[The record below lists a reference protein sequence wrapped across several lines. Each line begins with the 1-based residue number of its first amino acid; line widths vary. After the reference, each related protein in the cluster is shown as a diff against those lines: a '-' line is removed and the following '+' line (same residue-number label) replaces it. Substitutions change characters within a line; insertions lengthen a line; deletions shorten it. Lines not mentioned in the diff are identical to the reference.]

1 MIGIGITTIIIINYG
16 VLLCMR
22 QTSKRSKPGR
32 PKPSKVLEDSVELI
46 WEQPDA
52 TANSYAVFYRSEH
65 DPVGQWN
72 RQDTYITEARIEGLL
87 ANTTYTFKV
96 CALLKGKLGPES
108 EISELITTCSAAQP
122 TKHIVI
128 AKPYASEV
136 TDNCITLVWDT
147 TENLNDDEVYT
158 YTVLYC
164 RFEER
169 HEYWK
174 ELPEPTQLNS
184 SNVESLL
191 PETKYVFKIR
201 ADSGGEW
208 STESDVSDPIETRE
222 SEISE
227 RHPKRTLA
235 QYMKSHSQQLYSE
248 DTQPNTFCPITT
260 RIEGGINKCIVNAD
274 PNVSTNEFPIGEKI
288 FMLVGATGAGKSSL
302 INGISNYIMG
312 VEWKDDFRFK
322 VVVDED
328 KTSQAFSQTTRI
340 TTYSFQG
347 SHLPYTLTVID
358 TPGFGDTRGM
368 GRDKTIVEQIQSLFS
383 HSGSTAFD
391 QIHGIGFVVQ
401 ASSPRLTHTQRYVF
415 DSVLSVFG
423 KDIESNIFLII
434 TFADGQEP
442 PVLSAINEAGI
453 PHRSYFQFNNS
464 ALYAEA
470 SGTVNE
476 MFWNLGRISFERF
489 FAEFEKAEPRS
500 LLLTRE
506 NLHER
511 QKLEAIIE
519 GLKIQIQ
526 VCLSKIDMLR
536 QKQRILRKRET
547 EILQN
552 QHFTYELTV
561 TKQRK
566 IDIPSSAFVT
576 NCLQCNFTCHY
587 PCPVARNEEK
597 YRCKA
602 MDGGG
607 PDSANCTVCPGN
619 CHWSQHTNAS
629 FRYELYYEV
638 EVQTSDDLKK
648 NLSDALEGKSQIET
662 TINDIERELDMLQR
676 AIVGMVKE
684 AKQSLERLQEI
695 ALKPNPLSEIEYID
709 LLIKTEKHEKNPGY
723 TERIKAF
730 EVIKTIVL
738 EQGVVGGEKKIESS
752 WWKQIMD

>member
-1 MIGIGITTIIIINYG
+1 MIGIGITTVIIYG
-16 VLLCMR
+16 MYMR
-22 QTSKRSKPGR
+22 RTSKRSKPSR
-32 PKPSKVLEDSVELI
+32 PKPSQVLEDSVELI

-52 TANSYAVFYRSEH
+52 TSNSYVVFFHSEH

-72 RQDTYITEARIEGLL
+72 RQDTNSTEARIEGLS
-87 ANTTYTFKV
+87 ANTAYTFKV
-96 CALLKGKLGPES
+96 CALLKGKPGPES
-108 EISELITTCSAAQP
+108 DLSEPITTCSAPQA
-122 TKHIVI
+122 TKDIVI

-136 TDNCITLVWDT
+136 TDDCITLVWDT
-147 TENLNDDEVYT
+147 TINVNDDEVYT
-158 YTVLYC
+158 YTVLYR

-169 HEYWK
+169 HEYWN
-174 ELPEPTQLNS
+174 ELPEATQLNS
-184 SNVESLL
+184 SNVEGLL
-191 PETKYVFKIR
+191 PQTKYVFKIR
-201 ADSGGEW
+201 ADSGEEW
-208 STESDVSDPIETRE
+208 STESDVSDSIETRE
-222 SEISE
+222 SEKSE
-227 RHPKRTLA
+227 IHPKRKLA
-235 QYMKSHSQQLYSE
+235 QYLKSHSQQLYSE

-260 RIEGGINKCIVNAD
+260 RIDGEINKCVVNAD
-274 PNVSTNEFPIGEKI
+274 PNVSTNEFEIPIGEKI
-288 FMLVGATGAGKSSL
+288 LMLVGATGAGKSSL

-328 KTSQAFSQTTRI
+328 KTSQAFSQTTKI

-358 TPGFGDTRGM
+358 TPGFGNTRGI
-368 GRDKTIVEQIQSLFS
+368 GCDKTIVEQIQSLFS
-383 HSGSTAFD
+383 HNGSTAFD

-401 ASSPRLTHTQRYVF
+401 ASSPHLTPTQRYVF

-423 KDIESNIFLII
+423 KDIESNMFLLI

-442 PVLSAINEAGI
+442 PVLSAINEADI
-453 PHRSYFQFNNS
+453 PHEGYFQFNNS
-464 ALYAEA
+464 ALYAEV

-476 MFWNLGRISFERF
+476 MFWNLGKINFEHF
-489 FAEFEKAEPRS
+489 FAEFVIAEPRS

-511 QKLEAIIE
+511 QKLEAIVE
-519 GLKIQIQ
+519 GLKLQIQ
-526 VCLSKIDMLR
+526 VGLSKINILR

-552 QHFTYELTV
+552 QHFTYEITA

-566 IDIPSSAFVT
+566 IDVPSSAFVT

-587 PCPVARNEEK
+587 PCPIAGNIEK
-597 YRCKA
+597 YRCKV

-607 PDSANCTVCPGN
+607 PHSANCTVCPGN
-619 CHWSQHTNAS
+619 CQWSQHTNAS

-648 NLSDALEGKSQIET
+648 NLSDALEGKSQIEA
-662 TINDIERELDMLQR
+662 TINDIERELDVLQR

-695 ALKPNPLSEIEYID
+695 ALKPNPLSETEYID
-709 LLIKTEKHEKNPGY
+709 LLIKAGKHEKSPGF

-730 EVIKTIVL
+730 EVIKTMVQ
-738 EQGVVGGEKKIESS
+738 EQGVVGGEKKIDSM
-752 WWKQIMD
+752 WWKKIMD

>member
-1 MIGIGITTIIIINYG
+1 MIGLRIAIATVIILNLIMYLGQTT
-16 VLLCMR
+16 
-22 QTSKRSKPGR
+22 KRSKPGR

-52 TANSYAVFYRSEH
+52 SGSKIDSYAVYFHSEH
-65 DPVGQWN
+65 DPIGQWY
-72 RQDTYITEARIEGLL
+72 REDTNITKAQIEGLS

-108 EISELITTCSAAQP
+108 DLSEPITTRSAPQG
-122 TKHIVI
+122 TEHMVN
-128 AKPYASEV
+128 AKPRECPPA
-136 TDNCITLVWDT
+136 DNDRTLAWRK
-147 TENLNDDEVYT
+147 TEMGMDNRDLQRPFNECHECY
-158 YTVLYC
+158 
-164 RFEER
+164 FEI
-169 HEYWK
+169 
-174 ELPEPTQLNS
+174 PETTQLDNAA
-184 SNVESLL
+184 NVNGLKSQS
-191 PETKYVFKIR
+191 KYVSKVR
-201 ADSGGEW
+201 QTDSERQCYE
-208 STESDVSDPIETRE
+208 ESDVSDPVV
-222 SEISE
+222 
-227 RHPKRTLA
+227 PKECENKSDAKKNGTLA
-235 QYMKSHSQQLYSE
+235 EYLKSRSHLIYAG
-248 DTQPNTFCPITT
+248 DPHRNIYCPITT
-260 RIEGGINKCIVNAD
+260 RIDCETNKRMVKVNSTSINELEIPV
-274 PNVSTNEFPIGEKI
+274 GEKVLL
-288 FMLVGATGAGKSSL
+288 LVGATGAGKSSL

-322 VVVDED
+322 VVVDEE
-328 KTSQAFSQTTRI
+328 KTSQAFSQTTKI
-340 TTYSFQG
+340 TAYSFQG
-347 SHLPYTLTVID
+347 SNLPYTLTVID

-368 GRDKTIVEQIQSLFS
+368 GRDKHILEQIQSLFS

-423 KDIESNIFLII
+423 KDINSNIFLLI
-434 TFADGQEP
+434 TFADDQEP
-442 PVLSAINEAGI
+442 SVLSAINAAGI
-453 PHRSYFQFNNS
+453 PHQGYFQFNNS
-464 ALYAEA
+464 ALYAQT
-470 SGTVNE
+470 SSTVNE
-476 MFWNLGRISFERF
+476 MLWNLGRVSFEHF

-511 QKLEAIIE
+511 QKLEAIVE
-519 GLKIQIQ
+519 GLKLQIQ
-526 VCLSKIDMLR
+526 VGLSKIDILR

-552 QHFTYELTV
+552 QHFTYEITV

-566 IDIPSSAFVT
+566 IDLPSSAFVT

-638 EVQTSDDLKK
+638 EVQTSDNLKK
-648 NLSDALEGKSQIET
+648 NLSDALEGKSQIEA

-695 ALKPNPLSEIEYID
+695 ALKPNLLSEVIENVD
-709 LLIKTEKHEKNPGY
+709 RLFKTQKLEQIPDFTKL
-723 TERIKAF
+723 IKAF
-730 EVIKTIVL
+730 DFCKTTVKGDDEFSGIDKPL
-738 EQGVVGGEKKIESS
+738 NT
-752 WWKQIMD
+752 W

>member
-1 MIGIGITTIIIINYG
+1 
-16 VLLCMR
+16 MR
-22 QTSKRSKPGR
+22 RTSKRSKPGR
-32 PKPSKVLEDSVELI
+32 PKPSQVLEDSVELI

-52 TANSYAVFYRSEH
+52 TANSFAVFYRSEH
-65 DPVGQWN
+65 DPVSQWN
-72 RQDTYITEARIEGLL
+72 REDTNITEARIEGLS

-96 CALLKGKLGPES
+96 CSLLKGKPGPES
-108 EISELITTCSAAQP
+108 EISEPITTRSAP
-122 TKHIVI
+122 HSTKVIVI

-136 TDNCITLVWDT
+136 TDDCITLVWDT
-147 TENLNDDEVYT
+147 TENVNDDEVYT
-158 YTVLYC
+158 YTVLYRC
-164 RFEER
+164 FEER
-169 HEYWK
+169 HDYWN
-174 ELPEPTQLNS
+174 ELPEATQLNS
-184 SNVESLL
+184 SNVEGLL
-191 PETKYVFKIR
+191 PQTKYVFKIR

-222 SEISE
+222 SEKSE

-235 QYMKSHSQQLYSE
+235 QYLKSHSQQLYSE
-248 DTQPNTFCPITT
+248 DTKPNTFCPITT
-260 RIEGGINKCIVNAD
+260 RIEGEINKCIVNAD
-274 PNVSTNEFPIGEKI
+274 PNVSTNEFEIPIGEKVL
-288 FMLVGATGAGKSSL
+288 MLVGATGAGKSSL
-302 INGISNYIMG
+302 INGITNYIMG

-328 KTSQAFSQTTRI
+328 KTSQAFSQTTKI

-347 SHLPYTLTVID
+347 SNLPYTLTVID

-368 GRDKTIVEQIQSLFS
+368 DRDKTIVEQIQSLFS
-383 HSGSTAFD
+383 RIGSTAFD

-423 KDIESNIFLII
+423 KDIESNIFLLI

-442 PVLSAINEAGI
+442 PVLSAINTAGI
-453 PHRSYFQFNNS
+453 PHEGYFQFNNS

-489 FAEFEKAEPRS
+489 FAEFEKAEPCS

-511 QKLEAIIE
+511 QKLEAIVE
-519 GLKIQIQ
+519 GLKLQIQ
-526 VCLSKIDMLR
+526 VGLSKINILR

-566 IDIPSSAFVT
+566 IDVPSSAFVT

-648 NLSDALEGKSQIET
+648 NLSDALEGKSQIEA

-695 ALKPNPLSEIEYID
+695 ALKPNPLSETEYID
-709 LLIKTEKHEKNPGY
+709 LLIKTEKHEKSLGF

-730 EVIKTIVL
+730 EVIKTMVQ
-738 EQGVVGGEKKIESS
+738 EQGVVGGEKKIKSS